1 MRVKIWV
8 DPKTMPAVT
17 ERFRAGVRV
26 RIRALRTRNFRL
38 FFIGQLISNTGN
50 WLTLVAL
57 TLLVLHL
64 TNSGVA
70 VGFVAACQFGPILVL
85 SPFAGLVADRSN
97 KLRLLKIT
105 QTGEM
110 CQSFAL
116 GALAF
121 MHHPPLA
128 ALYAT
133 AVAGGVLLAFDNPL
147 RRSFVTEMVPEEDVA
162 NAVTL
167 YSALVNASRIFG
179 PALAGLLV
187 VTLGYGWA
195 FTIDALTYLAVLV
208 ALWMMHAD
216 ELRRAPVTLRGKGQ
230 VREGLR
236 YVRSVPELWIPFVML
251 GVVGTLSYNFTVVFP
266 LFVEHGLGGS
276 DASYTLVYAVFSA
289 GALVGAIV
297 VADRRTV
304 GVDSIV
310 RGAAAFG
317 VSSLLLAAAP
327 SVAATFPIVAI
338 VGFSSIAFMTAT
350 TAIVQ
355 IRADP
360 RMHGRVLA
368 LQTVLLV
375 GTTPIGGPIMGA
387 IADATNA
394 RVPLVIGGAA
404 ALAAALFGLLVG
416 RRVLPAHEPRPP
428 EIAEPPAPEAAVS

>member
-1 MRVKIWV
+1 
-8 DPKTMPAVT
+8 MPAAT
-17 ERFRAGVRV
+17 ARERFRAAVRG
-26 RIRALRTRNFRL
+26 RIRGLRTRNFRL
-38 FFIGQLISNTGN
+38 FFIGQLISNSGN
-50 WLTLVAL
+50 WLTMVAL

-64 TNSGVA
+64 TKSGVA

-85 SPFAGLVADRSN
+85 SAFAGLVADRSN
-97 KLRLLKIT
+97 KLRLLKTT
-105 QTGEM
+105 QIGEM
-110 CQSFAL
+110 CQSLVLAS
-116 GALAF
+116 LAF
-121 MHHPPLA
+121 MHHPPLW
-128 ALYAT
+128 ALYVT
-133 AVAGGVLLAFDNPL
+133 ALAGGCLLAFDNPV
-147 RRSFVTEMVPEEDVA
+147 RRSFVTEMVPEEDVG

-179 PALAGLLV
+179 PALAGLLI
-187 VTLGYGWA
+187 VTLGFGWC
-195 FTIDALTYLAVLV
+195 FTIDAVTYIAVLV
-208 ALWMMHAD
+208 ALWMMQPS
-216 ELRRAPVTLRGKGQ
+216 ELRRVPVTPRGKGQ

-236 YVRSVPELWIPFVML
+236 YVRSLPELWIPFVML
-251 GVVGTLSYNFTVVFP
+251 GVVGTLSYNFSVVFP
-266 LFVEHGLGGS
+266 LFVEHALHGS
-276 DASYTLVYAVFSA
+276 DASFTLVYTVFSA
-289 GALVGAIV
+289 GALVGAFV

-317 VSSLLLAAAP
+317 VTSLGLAFAP
-327 SVAATFPIVAI
+327 SVGATFPIVVL

-368 LQTVLLV
+368 LQTVLLI
-375 GTTPIGGPIMGA
+375 GTTPIGGPVMGA

-416 RRVLPAHEPRPP
+416 RRVLPAEEPC
-428 EIAEPPAPEAAVS
+428 PPATLEAQDAEAMA

>member
-1 MRVKIWV
+1 MQGVRDRV
-8 DPKTMPAVT
+8 
-17 ERFRAGVRV
+17 RAGVHG

-38 FFIGQLISNTGN
+38 FFFGQLISNSGN
-50 WLTLVAL
+50 WLTMVAL

-64 TNSGVA
+64 TNSGIA
-70 VGFVAACQFGPILVL
+70 VGLVAACQFGPILVL
-85 SPFAGLVADRSN
+85 SAFAGLIADRSN
-97 KLRLLKIT
+97 KLRLLKFT

-116 GALAF
+116 AGLAF

-128 ALYAT
+128 ALYGT
-133 AVAGGVLLAFDNPL
+133 ALAGGVLLSLDNPV

-162 NAVTL
+162 NAVTI

-187 VTLGYGWA
+187 VTAGYGWC
-195 FTIDALTYLAVLV
+195 FTLDAVSYLAVLA
-208 ALWMMHAD
+208 ALFMMRTD
-216 ELRRAPVTLRGKGQ
+216 ELRPVPITPRGKGQ

-236 YVRSVPELWIPFVML
+236 YVRGLPELWIPFVML

-266 LFVEHGLGGS
+266 LFVEHGLGGG
-276 DASYTLVYAVFSA
+276 DAAYTLVYTVFSA
-289 GALVGAIV
+289 GALVGAFI
-297 VADRRTV
+297 VADRRKV
-304 GVDSIV
+304 GVDNIV
-310 RGAAAFG
+310 RGAFAFG
-317 VSSLLLAAAP
+317 LSELLLAFAP

-355 IRADP
+355 VRADP

-404 ALAAALFGLLVG
+404 ALGAAVFGLLVG
-416 RRVLPAHEPRPP
+416 RRVLPREEPCPP
-428 EIAEPPAPEAAVS
+428 DMVDAQEAEALAG

>member
-1 MRVKIWV
+1 MQGVK
-8 DPKTMPAVT
+8 
-17 ERFRAGVRV
+17 ERFRAGVRG

-38 FFIGQLISNTGN
+38 FFFGQLISNSGN
-50 WLTLVAL
+50 WLTMVAL

-70 VGFVAACQFGPILVL
+70 VGLVAACQFGPILVL
-85 SPFAGLVADRSN
+85 SAFAGLIADRSN
-97 KLRLLKIT
+97 KLRLLKFT

-110 CQSFAL
+110 FQSFAL
-116 GALAF
+116 AALAF

-128 ALYAT
+128 ALYGT
-133 AVAGGVLLAFDNPL
+133 ALAGGVLLSLDNPV

-162 NAVTL
+162 NAVTI

-187 VTLGYGWA
+187 VTAGYGWC
-195 FTIDALTYLAVLV
+195 FTLDAISYLAVLA
-208 ALWMMHAD
+208 ALFMMRTD
-216 ELRRAPVTLRGKGQ
+216 ELRPVPITPRGKGQ
-230 VREGLR
+230 VREGMR
-236 YVRSVPELWIPFVML
+236 YVRSLPELWIPFVML

-266 LFVEHGLGGS
+266 LFVEHGLGGG
-276 DASYTLVYAVFSA
+276 DAAYTLVYTVFSA
-289 GALVGAIV
+289 GALVGAFI
-297 VADRRTV
+297 VADRRKV
-304 GVDSIV
+304 GVDNIV
-310 RGAAAFG
+310 RGAFAFG
-317 VSSLLLAAAP
+317 LSELLLAFAP
-327 SVAATFPIVAI
+327 SVPATFPIVAV

-355 IRADP
+355 VRADP

-404 ALAAALFGLLVG
+404 ALGAALFGLLVG
-416 RRVLPAHEPRPP
+416 RRVLPREEPCPP
-428 EIAEPPAPEAAVS
+428 DMVDAQEAEALAG

>member
-1 MRVKIWV
+1 MRARIRS
-8 DPKTMPAVT
+8 AI
-17 ERFRAGVRV
+17 RGRV
-26 RIRALRTRNFRL
+26 RALRTRNFRL

-97 KLRLLKIT
+97 KLRLLKFT
-105 QTGEM
+105 QAGEM
-110 CQSFAL
+110 CQSLAL

-133 AVAGGVLLAFDNPL
+133 ALAGGCLLAFDNPL
-147 RRSFVTEMVPEEDVA
+147 RRSFVTEMVAQEDVA

-167 YSALVNASRIFG
+167 YSALVNTSRIFG

-195 FTIDALTYLAVLV
+195 FTIDAISYLAVLA
-208 ALWMMHAD
+208 ALWMMHTD
-216 ELRRAPVTLRGKGQ
+216 ELRRVPVTPRGKGQ

-236 YVRSVPELWIPFVML
+236 YVRSLPELWIPFVML
-251 GVVGTLSYNFTVVFP
+251 AVVGTLSYNFTVVFP
-266 LFVEHGLGGS
+266 LFVEHALGGS
-276 DASYTLVYAVFSA
+276 DASYTLVYTVFSA
-289 GALVGAIV
+289 GALVGALVI
-297 VADRRTV
+297 ADRRKV
-304 GVDSIV
+304 GVDNIV

-317 VSSLLLAAAP
+317 ASSLLLAAAP

-355 IRADP
+355 VRADP

-387 IADATNA
+387 VADATNA
-394 RVPLVIGGAA
+394 RVPLVIGGVA
-404 ALAAALFGLLVG
+404 ALGAALFGLLVG
-416 RRVLPAHEPRPP
+416 RRVLPKDEPLP
-428 EIAEPPAPEAAVS
+428 EDVAEAQAEAEAAVR

>member
-1 MRVKIWV
+1 MHGLRQR
-8 DPKTMPAVT
+8 M
-17 ERFRAGVRV
+17 RAGVRG
-26 RIRALRTRNFRL
+26 RIRAVRTRNFRL

-70 VGFVAACQFGPILVL
+70 VGLVAACQFGPILVL
-85 SPFAGLVADRSN
+85 SAFAGLIADRSN
-97 KLRLLKIT
+97 KLRLLKVT
-105 QTGEM
+105 QIGEM

-116 GALAF
+116 AGLAF
-121 MHHPPLA
+121 MHHPPLG
-128 ALYAT
+128 ALYGT
-133 AVAGGVLLAFDNPL
+133 ALAGGVLLAFDNPV

-167 YSALVNASRIFG
+167 YSALVNISRIFG

-187 VTLGYGWA
+187 VTAGYGWA
-195 FTIDALTYLAVLV
+195 FALDGISYIAVLI
-208 ALWMMHAD
+208 ALWMMRPS
-216 ELRRAPVTLRGKGQ
+216 ELRRVPVTPRGKGQ
-230 VREGLR
+230 VRAGMR

-251 GVVGTLSYNFTVVFP
+251 GVVGTLSYNFSVVFP
-266 LFVEHGLGGS
+266 LFVEKGLHGS
-276 DASYTLVYAVFSA
+276 DASYTLVYSVFSF
-289 GALVGAIV
+289 GALVGALV
-297 VADRRTV
+297 VADRRRV
-304 GVDSIV
+304 GVDNIV

-317 VSSLLLAAAP
+317 VTSLLLAGAP
-327 SVAATFPIVAI
+327 SIAASFPIVFL

-355 IRADP
+355 VRADP

-404 ALAAALFGLLVG
+404 ALAAALFGFLVG
-416 RRVLPAHEPRPP
+416 RRVLPREEPCPP
-428 EIAEPPAPEAAVS
+428 DVAEAQAAEAAETAVH

>member
-1 MRVKIWV
+1 
-8 DPKTMPAVT
+8 MPAVT
-17 ERFRAGVRV
+17 QRFRAVVGVRV
-26 RIRALRTRNFRL
+26 RALHTRNFRL

-64 TNSGVA
+64 TGSGVA

-85 SPFAGLVADRSN
+85 SAFAGLVADRSN
-97 KLRLLKIT
+97 KLRLLKVT
-105 QTGEM
+105 QIGEM
-110 CQSFAL
+110 CQSLVL
-116 GALAF
+116 GGLAF
-121 MHHPPLA
+121 MHHPPLW
-128 ALYAT
+128 ALYVT
-133 AVAGGVLLAFDNPL
+133 ALAGGCLLAFDNPV

-195 FTIDALTYLAVLV
+195 FTIDAITYLAVLT
-208 ALWMMHAD
+208 ALWMMHPN
-216 ELRRAPVTLRGKGQ
+216 ELRRVPVTPRGKGQ

-236 YVRSVPELWIPFVML
+236 YVRSLPELWIPFVML
-251 GVVGTLSYNFTVVFP
+251 GVVGLLSYNFTVVFP
-266 LFVEHGLGGS
+266 LFVIHGLGGS
-276 DASYTLVYAVFSA
+276 DATYTLVYTAFSA
-289 GALVGAIV
+289 GALVGAFV
-297 VADRRTV
+297 VADRVTV
-304 GVDSIV
+304 GVDNIV

-317 VSSLLLAAAP
+317 ITSLALAFAP
-327 SVAATFPIVAI
+327 NVAATFPIVVL

-355 IRADP
+355 LRADQ

-368 LQTVLLV
+368 LQTVLLI

-394 RVPLVIGGAA
+394 RVPLIIGGAA
-404 ALAAALFGLLVG
+404 ALGAALFGLLVG
-416 RRVLPAHEPRPP
+416 RRVLPKEEPIS
-428 EIAEPPAPEAAVS
+428 EDAAEAQARAEAEAAVS

>member
-1 MRVKIWV
+1 MR
-8 DPKTMPAVT
+8 
-17 ERFRAGVRV
+17 ERFRAAVRGRV
-26 RIRALRTRNFRL
+26 RALRTRNFRL
-38 FFIGQLISNTGN
+38 FFIGQLISDSGN
-50 WLTLVAL
+50 WLTMVAL

-85 SPFAGLVADRSN
+85 SAFAGLVADRSN
-97 KLRLLKIT
+97 KLRLLKTT
-105 QTGEM
+105 QIGEM
-110 CQSFAL
+110 CQSFGL

-121 MHHPPLA
+121 MHHPPLW

-133 AVAGGVLLAFDNPL
+133 ALAGGCLLAFDNPV

-179 PALAGLLV
+179 PALAGLLIV
-187 VTLGYGWA
+187 SLGYGWS
-195 FTIDALTYLAVLV
+195 FTIDGITYIAVLL
-208 ALWMMHAD
+208 ALWMMHPN
-216 ELRRAPVTLRGKGQ
+216 ELRRVPVTPRGKGQ

-236 YVRSVPELWIPFVML
+236 YVRSLPELWIPFVML
-251 GVVGTLSYNFTVVFP
+251 GVVGTLSYNFSVVFP
-266 LFVEHGLGGS
+266 LFVEHGLHGT
-276 DASYTLVYAVFSA
+276 DASYTLVYTAFSA
-289 GALVGAIV
+289 GALVGAVV
-297 VADRRTV
+297 VADRRKI

-317 VSSLLLAAAP
+317 VTSLGLAFAP
-327 SVAATFPIVAI
+327 SIAATFPIVVV

-350 TAIVQ
+350 TTIVQ

-368 LQTVLLV
+368 LQTVLLI
-375 GTTPIGGPIMGA
+375 GTTPIGGPLMGA

-416 RRVLPAHEPRPP
+416 RRVLPREEPC
-428 EIAEPPAPEAAVS
+428 PPAALEADAQVMAG